1 MTSRRS
7 LRILL
12 GAGIVAPIVGIGLI
26 TFGALPEPASFGWSA
41 YAPLPHT
48 VYIAT
53 GAHAFSTM
61 EVVGFIVL
69 VVGLLA
75 LAFWGGHAVGSR
87 RSTPALPI
95 VDAPQR

>member
-12 GAGIVAPIVGIGLI
+12 GAGIVAPIVGLGLI
-26 TFGALPEPASFGWSA
+26 AFGALPEPASFGWSA
-41 YAPLPHT
+41 YAPLPAT

-53 GAHAFSTM
+53 GAHSFSTT
-61 EVVGFIVL
+61 EVVGFVVL

-87 RSTPALPI
+87 MSTGTLPL
-95 VDAPQR
+95 VEASHG